1 MFEASRIDSA
11 DKPAFY
17 RELAAQ
23 MEALLAGE
31 SDAIANAANVSALIF
46 HTMAKLNWA
55 GFYFLRSPQELV
67 VGPFLGK
74 PACVRIAVGRGVC
87 GTAVAERRS
96 IVVEDV
102 TKIENHIFCDP
113 ESRSEL
119 VVPLIRHGEILGVI
133 DLDSPV
139 PGRFDEDDRQG
150 VERLAALYVAASAP
164 EGPR

>member
-1 MFEASRIDSA
+1 M
-11 DKPAFY
+11 
-17 RELAAQ
+17 
-23 MEALLAGE
+23 
-31 SDAIANAANVSALIF
+31 AN
-46 HTMAKLNWA
+46 LNWA

-67 VGPFLGK
+67 VGPFQGK

>member
-17 RELAAQ
+17 RELAAR

-46 HTMAKLNWA
+46 QTMANLNWV
-55 GFYFLRSPQELV
+55 GFYFLRSPRELV
-67 VGPFLGK
+67 LGPFQGK

-102 TKIENHIFCDP
+102 TKIENHIFCDA

-119 VVPLIRHGEILGVI
+119 VVPLIRDDEILGVI
-133 DLDSPV
+133 DLDSPA

-164 EGPR
+164 EGIR

>member
-1 MFEASRIDSA
+1 
-11 DKPAFY
+11 
-17 RELAAQ
+17 

-31 SDAIANAANVSALIF
+31 SDAIANAANVSPLIF
-46 HTMAKLNWA
+46 QTMANLNWA
-55 GFYFLRSPQELV
+55 GFYFLRSPRELV
-67 VGPFLGK
+67 LGPFQGK

-96 IVVEDV
+96 IVAEDV
-102 TKIENHIFCDP
+102 TKIENHIFCDA

-119 VVPLIRHGEILGVI
+119 VVPLIRDEEILGVI
-133 DLDSPV
+133 ALDSPA

-164 EGPR
+164 EGIR